1 MAILERGESA
11 MSECVMCSQEI
22 KTNKPVVIFTD
33 TLFNPNGRWSEHLNR
48 DTLCS
53 VECLIQLLQ
62 DDDGQIIEPYSISA
76 GLDYPGIGPL
86 HAHLHDSLRARYI
99 SATDEEALNAA
110 LLLTQ
115 KEGIIPAL
123 ESAHAL
129 AVLEKIEFNKNDVVV
144 LNLSGRGDKD
154 MDTYLNHFGL

>member
-11 MSECVMCSQEI
+11 MSECVMCSHEI

-62 DDDGQIIEPYSISA
+62 DDEGNWLSDEGSVETEDGAQCSCCDSHFDMGHQITLGWHKTKSA
-76 GLDYPGIGPL
+76 RWHKVVTTRSYCG
-86 HAHLHDSLRARYI
+86 HAC
-99 SATDEEALNAA
+99 
-110 LLLTQ
+110 LTQ
-115 KEGIIPAL
+115 DLDNTDSPVHMSIGTKPRKK
-123 ESAHAL
+123 S
-129 AVLEKIEFNKNDVVV
+129 KK
-144 LNLSGRGDKD
+144 RRKK
-154 MDTYLNHFGL
+154 